1 MKGYP
6 GMQVSYRFISIDEEC
21 CNIASSSVDDDISL
35 SPSPQHPS
43 CFNLLQQFYDDLM
56 IPTFAS
62 SQRDDINDWYECFR
76 MQIKLHGQR
85 IYKRRQQDI
94 KDALTNGL
102 QEEGVASKIQQFAY
116 YNDIEEELSECNPVM
131 DVILMVVD
139 DKGAEENSKHHIIGG
154 AVVEYYKQSRVGLLS
169 YIVLHSQYRGN
180 GLAKPLHDEALSRLE
195 VLANNQ
201 GTDNKEGESSSQ
213 NNNRPKLQAIFAETN
228 TVAAGDVTPDQCL
241 IRHKSLYNL
250 GYRLVHFPYAQP
262 PLSTKDMD
270 ASFNDI
276 VLLVYLPIDVDQPK
290 QNDNIKL
297 IRRYCQWFLEKDIET
312 NNNSQTAQMNVEIPF
327 NFIEEFY
334 QVLFCLNIDD
344 GLPDYRTSKYY
355 CLAKRFSAQNRLVD
369 VSLCKPSIPFE
380 DCKETLLVEHI
391 ESS

>member
-1 MKGYP
+1 MP
-6 GMQVSYRFISIDEEC
+6 LSYRFVSIEEEC
-21 CNIASSSVDDDISL
+21 CNIASSVDISL
-35 SPSPQHPS
+35 SSASPQHPS
-43 CFNLLQQFYDDLM
+43 CFNLLQQFYDELM

-76 MQIKLHGQR
+76 MQIKLHRHRLYIQR
-85 IYKRRQQDI
+85 QKDI
-94 KDALTNGL
+94 KDELININGL

-116 YNDIEEELSECNPVM
+116 YNDIEEEVCECNPVM

-139 DKGAEENSKHHIIGG
+139 DKDIGEDDNNKQQQIIGG

-180 GLAKPLHDEALSRLE
+180 GLAKPLHDEVLSRLE
-195 VLANNQ
+195 VLADNY
-201 GTDNKEGESSSQ
+201 GTDEEGELSSQ
-213 NNNRPKLQAIFAETN
+213 NNNLQAIFAETN
-228 TVAAGDVTPDQCL
+228 TVAAGDVTLEQCL

-276 VLLVYLPIDVDQPK
+276 VLLVYFPMNVDQLT
-290 QNDNIKL
+290 NDLYNREL
-297 IRRYCQWFLEKDIET
+297 IHQYCQWFLEKDTET
-312 NNNSQTAQMNVEIPF
+312 NNNSQTVQMNVEIPF

-334 QVLFCLNIDD
+334 SVVFSLNTDD

-355 CLAKRFSAQNRLVD
+355 CLAKRFSSQNRLVD

-380 DCKETLLVEHI
+380 DCKKTLLVEHI

>member
-1 MKGYP
+1 
-6 GMQVSYRFISIDEEC
+6 
-21 CNIASSSVDDDISL
+21 
-35 SPSPQHPS
+35 
-43 CFNLLQQFYDDLM
+43 M

-62 SQRDDINDWYECFR
+62 PQRDDINDWYECFR
-76 MQIKLHGQR
+76 VQIKLHRHR
-85 IYKRRQQDI
+85 IYIQKQKDI

-116 YNDIEEELSECNPVM
+116 YNDIEEEVCECNPVM

-139 DKGAEENSKHHIIGG
+139 DKQIGAEENSRQQIIGG
-154 AVVEYYKQSRVGLLS
+154 AVMEYYKQSRVGLLS
-169 YIVLHSQYRGN
+169 YIVLHNQYRGQ
-180 GLAKPLHDEALSRLE
+180 GFVKPLHDEALSQLD
-195 VLANNQ
+195 VLANNH
-201 GTDNKEGESSSQ
+201 GTDNMEGGQ
-213 NNNRPKLQAIFAETN
+213 DNNRPKLQAIFAETN
-228 TVAAGDVTPDQCL
+228 TVAAGDVTSEQCL
-241 IRHKSLYNL
+241 NRHKSLYNL

-276 VLLVYLPIDVDQPK
+276 VLLVYVPIDVDKPK

-312 NNNSQTAQMNVEIPF
+312 KSNSQTVEMNVDIPF
-327 NFIEEFY
+327 SFIEEFY
-334 QVLFCLNIDD
+334 QVVFGFNTDG

-355 CLAKRFSAQNRLVD
+355 SLAKWFSAQYRLVD

-380 DCKETLLVEHI
+380 DCKKTLLVEHI

>member
-1 MKGYP
+1 MP
-6 GMQVSYRFISIDEEC
+6 VSYRFISVDEEC
-21 CNIASSSVDDDISL
+21 CNIIASSVDDISL

-43 CFNLLQQFYDDLM
+43 CFNLLQQFYDELM

-76 MQIKLHGQR
+76 VQIKLHRHR
-85 IYKRRQQDI
+85 IYIQKQRDI

-102 QEEGVASKIQQFAY
+102 QEEVASKIQQLAY
-116 YNDIEEELSECNPVM
+116 CNDIEEDVCECNPVM

-139 DKGAEENSKHHIIGG
+139 NKDDKEVEVDDDKQIIGG

-169 YIVLHSQYRGN
+169 YIVLRNQYRGH

-195 VLANNQ
+195 VLANNYS
-201 GTDNKEGESSSQ
+201 TDNIEGELSSHDS
-213 NNNRPKLQAIFAETN
+213 NSRPKLQAIFAETN
-228 TVAAGDVTPDQCL
+228 TVAAGDVTLEQCL

-262 PLSTKDMD
+262 PLSTKDVD

-276 VLLVYLPIDVDQPK
+276 VLLVYFPFSNEQLT
-290 QNDNIKL
+290 NDLYNTEVMK
-297 IRRYCQWFLEKDIET
+297 RYCQWCLEKDIENNT
-312 NNNSQTAQMNVEIPF
+312 NPQTVQMNVEIPF
-327 NFIEEFY
+327 HFIEEFY
-334 QVLFCLNIDD
+334 QVVFGFNTDY
-344 GLPDYRTSKYY
+344 GLPDYHTSEYY

-380 DCKETLLVEHI
+380 DCKKTLLVEHI
-391 ESS
+391 

>member
-1 MKGYP
+1 MP
-6 GMQVSYRFISIDEEC
+6 VSYQFISIYEEC
-21 CNIASSSVDDDISL
+21 CNVASSVDDDISL
-35 SPSPQHPS
+35 SSPSPQHPS
-43 CFNLLQQFYDDLM
+43 CFNLLQQFYDELM

-76 MQIKLHGQR
+76 IQIKLHGHR

-169 YIVLHSQYRGN
+169 YIVLHKQYRGH
-180 GLAKPLHDEALSRLE
+180 GRAKPLHDEALSQLD
-195 VLANNQ
+195 VLANNH
-201 GTDNKEGESSSQ
+201 GTDNIEGELSSHDS
-213 NNNRPKLQAIFAETN
+213 NSRPKLQAIFAETN
-228 TVAAGDVTPDQCL
+228 TVAAGDVTLEQCL

-262 PLSTKDMD
+262 PLSTKDVD

-276 VLLVYLPIDVDQPK
+276 VLLVYFPMNDDQLK
-290 QNDNIKL
+290 QNDLYNTEVM
-297 IRRYCQWFLEKDIET
+297 RRYCQWFLEKDIENNT
-312 NNNSQTAQMNVEIPF
+312 NPQTAQMNVDIPF
-327 NFIEEFY
+327 SFIEEFY
-334 QVLFCLNIDD
+334 QVVFGFNTDD
-344 GLPDYRTSKYY
+344 GLPDYHTSEYY

-380 DCKETLLVEHI
+380 DCKQTLLVEHI